1 MNNTYK
7 LAVFKHNSHIRP
19 NRFPDWCQS
28 QRGRKTELGLYH
40 FLAKKRRMLQFEII
54 STYQDLESV
63 EKGGRIGDASVL
75 VGGGV
80 VLRDVTVLSGAQ
92 EHLLDIQV
100 EAGTEVLDGV
110 HVDAPVDGI
119 TWGGG
124 LMALFNNIS
133 TFKNLNCMA
142 LHAISVFGKV

>member
-1 MNNTYK
+1 MLCLSITRIAGQIAFRIGASPNVAGK
-7 LAVFKHNSHIRP
+7 LSWDCIIFWP
-19 NRFPDWCQS
+19 
-28 QRGRKTELGLYH
+28 
-40 FLAKKRRMLQFEII
+40 KKRRMLQFEII

-63 EKGGRIGDASVL
+63 EKGGRISDASVL